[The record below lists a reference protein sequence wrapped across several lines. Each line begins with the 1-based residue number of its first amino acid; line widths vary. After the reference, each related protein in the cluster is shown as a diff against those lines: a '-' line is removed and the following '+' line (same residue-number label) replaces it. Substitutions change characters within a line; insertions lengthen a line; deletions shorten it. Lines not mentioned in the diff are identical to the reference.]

1 VGKGKRSFCPVGS
14 IRQCHKRG
22 HRHGVG
28 AMERAHRS
36 VKVESGC
43 FLGRGEELGC
53 AGLEGNGPNW

>member
-1 VGKGKRSFCPVGS
+1 VGS

-43 FLGRGEELGC
+43 FLGCGEELGC